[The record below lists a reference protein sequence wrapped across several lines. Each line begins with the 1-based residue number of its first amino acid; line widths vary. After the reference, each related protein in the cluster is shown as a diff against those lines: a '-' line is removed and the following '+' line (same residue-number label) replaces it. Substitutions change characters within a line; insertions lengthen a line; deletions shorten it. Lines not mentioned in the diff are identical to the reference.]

1 MARLRRYRAAA
12 ASRPR
17 STLQALWLRD
27 APPGE
32 ILAAPWS
39 HPHRFTRI
47 ASRGRPPLSDE
58 FFELGIRFARQH
70 HFQGDVFIAAGA
82 ARPRHALPLKT
93 KDRAGVRPFRNGHRH
108 LAGGRG
114 NLDLAPEHSFAQRD
128 WQLDMD
134 IVALARE
141 NAVRPHLDL
150 DQRISGRTA
159 ADARAAL
166 AAQAKDLAVTRARR
180 NGDVEQRAVGKRELL
195 LTAIDRI
202 EKIERQTVV
211 NVRAAHAIAA
221 PLPAENFRQDIVHA
235 REVG

>member
-70 HFQGDVFIAAGA
+70 HFQGDLFI
-82 ARPRHALPLKT
+82 
-93 KDRAGVRPFRNGHRH
+93 
-108 LAGGRG
+108 
-114 NLDLAPEHSFAQRD
+114 
-128 WQLDMD
+128 
-134 IVALARE
+134 
-141 NAVRPHLDL
+141 
-150 DQRISGRTA
+150 
-159 ADARAAL
+159 AAL
-166 AAQAKDLAVTRARR
+166 AANPTHPFPFNTNHRPRL
-180 NGDVEQRAVGKRELL
+180 
-195 LTAIDRI
+195 
-202 EKIERQTVV
+202 
-211 NVRAAHAIAA
+211 
-221 PLPAENFRQDIVHA
+221 
-235 REVG
+235 